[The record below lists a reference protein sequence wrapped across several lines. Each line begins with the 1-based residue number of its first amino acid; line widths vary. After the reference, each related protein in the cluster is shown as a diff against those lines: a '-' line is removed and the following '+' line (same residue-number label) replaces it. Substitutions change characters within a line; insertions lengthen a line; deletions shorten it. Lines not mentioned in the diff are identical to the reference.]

1 MLLAI
6 NWNTPHMK
14 HLCFFIQW
22 GVVDDL
28 DKNKQ
33 PTGLK
38 VNYIVDY
45 LKLIQKKSFTTGIKD
60 SAKYGKENNAYI
72 SVCDIACYYD
82 SHLPG
87 VRIFKELDSL
97 LLIDIFF

>member
-6 NWNTPHMK
+6 YWNTPLMK
-14 HLCFFIQW
+14 HLCVFIQW
-22 GVVDDL
+22 DVVDDL
-28 DKNKQ
+28 SKNKQ

-60 SAKYGKENNAYI
+60 SANYGKENNAYI

-87 VRIFKELDSL
+87 VRIFKES
-97 LLIDIFF
+97 DIVYY

>member
-45 LKLIQKKSFTTGIKD
+45 LKLIQQTKSFTTGLKD
-60 SAKYGKENNAYI
+60 SANYGKENNAYI
-72 SVCDIACYYD
+72 SVCDIASYYD
-82 SHLPG
+82 FHLPG
-87 VRIFKELDSL
+87 VRIFKEPG
-97 LLIDIFF
+97 IVYY